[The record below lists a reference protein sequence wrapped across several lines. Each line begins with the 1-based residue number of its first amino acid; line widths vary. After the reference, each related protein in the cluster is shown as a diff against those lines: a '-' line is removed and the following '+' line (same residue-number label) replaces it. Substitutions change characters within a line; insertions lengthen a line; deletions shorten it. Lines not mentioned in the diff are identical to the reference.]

1 MYNHKAG
8 LTAEQLE
15 QYEDE
20 LNERRKALQRAMA
33 ANDWA
38 YKGKTPR
45 VVNDWTTGKVGV
57 VSGNERIL

>member
-15 QYEDE
+15 QYEEALDE
-20 LNERRKALQRAMA
+20 SRKALQRAMA

-45 VVNDWTTGKVGV
+45 VIYDWTTGKVGV